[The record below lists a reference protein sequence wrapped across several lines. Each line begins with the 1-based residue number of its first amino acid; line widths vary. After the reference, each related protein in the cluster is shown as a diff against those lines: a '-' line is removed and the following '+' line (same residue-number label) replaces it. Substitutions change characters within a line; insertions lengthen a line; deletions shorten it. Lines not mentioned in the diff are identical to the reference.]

1 LLPSGAGTLGANVWA
16 VVLKVIM
23 KVGQQSLA
31 VFIAS
36 MYFARLLGVLFDH
49 VGRTH
54 VSMIWVNALGFAII
68 IAVAF
73 GAAWFK
79 SAPWKSKRGAV

>member
-1 LLPSGAGTLGANVWA
+1 
-16 VVLKVIM
+16 M

-36 MYFARLLGVLFDH
+36 MYLARLLGALFDQ

-54 VSMIWVNALGFAII
+54 FSMLYVNARGGPAP
-68 IAVAF
+68 VAAKWCWI
-73 GAAWFK
+73 GVDEEGRA
-79 SAPWKSKRGAV
+79 